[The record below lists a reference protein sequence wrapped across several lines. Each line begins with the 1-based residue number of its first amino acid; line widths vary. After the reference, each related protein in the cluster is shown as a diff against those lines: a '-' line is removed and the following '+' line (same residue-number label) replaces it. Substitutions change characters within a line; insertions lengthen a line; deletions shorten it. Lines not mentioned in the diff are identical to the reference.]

1 MARYTCC
8 LTVAVALENLYQNLT
23 DILSG
28 CNLEILMSQGNCVLA
43 REKPGQVPFS
53 HLVTVEVLV
62 DKIHSKVEATA
73 FDLVVKNGELP
84 LQSNNHCS
92 QIYQRILNASAS
104 YQGWRF
110 ITTANK

>member
-23 DILSG
+23 DMLRG
-28 CNLEILMSQGNCVLA
+28 CNLEILFSQGNCVLA
-43 REKPGQVPFS
+43 REKPGQVPFE

-62 DKIHSKVEATA
+62 DQTRSEREATD

-84 LQSNNHCS
+84 LQSSNHCS
-92 QIYQRILNASAS
+92 QIYQQILKDSAA
-104 YQGWRF
+104 YQGWQF
-110 ITTANK
+110 ITTVAK

>member
-8 LTVAVALENLYQNLT
+8 LKVAVALENLYQNLT
-23 DILSG
+23 DVLKG
-28 CNLEILMSQGNCVLA
+28 CNLEILLSQGNCVLA

-62 DKIHSKVEATA
+62 DEAHSGRGATD

-84 LQSNNHCS
+84 LQSSNHCS
-92 QIYQRILNASAS
+92 QIYQRILNDSAA
-104 YQGWRF
+104 YQGWQF
-110 ITTANK
+110 ITSVAK